1 MCKVTINC
9 GHRGGGDRVRHL
21 LEGRVRV
28 IISGGARVYLP
39 SIPSILL
46 RAPRM
51 VAVRG
56 PGEGGPF
63 GVTTAT
69 GRVLPTALPGRGRV
83 AVRRGGMG
91 GGGGGQRRPEECSG
105 PSGRR
110 LEFRNNRGL
119 SPQGGECH
127 PQSARKRGCFPSLP
141 SDGRRASRVSS
152 LGGRSAPYRPPSR
165 AL

>member
-21 LEGRVRV
+21 LEGRLRV
-28 IISGGARVYLP
+28 IVSGGARVYLP

-63 GVTTAT
+63 GVTTST

-91 GGGGGQRRPEECSG
+91 GGSAGGGVPKGVPDPAGAVWS
-105 PSGRR
+105 SVTT
-110 LEFRNNRGL
+110 
-119 SPQGGECH
+119 
-127 PQSARKRGCFPSLP
+127 
-141 SDGRRASRVSS
+141 SD
-152 LGGRSAPYRPPSR
+152 
-165 AL
+165 

>member
-1 MCKVTINC
+1 MSRGRSGVLYGRGVWSWVETQVCKVTINC

-28 IISGGARVYLP
+28 IVSGGARVYLP

-46 RAPRM
+46 RAPRV

-63 GVTTAT
+63 GVTTST

-83 AVRRGGMG
+83 TVRRGGMG
-91 GGGGGQRRPEECSG
+91 GGAAGSG
-105 PSGRR
+105 VLKGVTDPAGAVWSTVTT
-110 LEFRNNRGL
+110 
-119 SPQGGECH
+119 
-127 PQSARKRGCFPSLP
+127 A
-141 SDGRRASRVSS
+141 D
-152 LGGRSAPYRPPSR
+152 
-165 AL
+165 